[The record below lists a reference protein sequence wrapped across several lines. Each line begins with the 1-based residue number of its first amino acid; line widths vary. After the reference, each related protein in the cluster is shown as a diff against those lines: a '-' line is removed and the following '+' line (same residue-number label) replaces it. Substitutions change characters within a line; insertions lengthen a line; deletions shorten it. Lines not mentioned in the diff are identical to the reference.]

1 MMRTTPTN
9 SAFSDMF
16 RRLLSTPT
24 SKRTL
29 ILTGVCLGL
38 AACAPPRVPT
48 VSLRVKGNVRDAHVT
63 IDDQYLGAFAYVA
76 KKGVALPPGQ
86 HRITVEKTGYFPWD
100 KVVVAN
106 EGDPPIKLDVI
117 LVEIPD

>member
-1 MMRTTPTN
+1 MMRTITTN
-9 SAFSDMF
+9 NTFFGAI
-16 RRLLSTPT
+16 RQHLSRQTV
-24 SKRTL
+24 L
-29 ILTGVCLGL
+29 AAAGVCLV
-38 AACAPPRVPT
+38 ATACAPSRPAT
-48 VSLRVKGNVRDAHVT
+48 VSLRVAGNVRDAHVT

-86 HRITVEKTGYFPWD
+86 HRITVEKSGYFAWD

>member
-1 MMRTTPTN
+1 MMRISMTN
-9 SAFSDMF
+9 PSFFSAF
-16 RRLLSTPT
+16 RRDL
-24 SKRTL
+24 SKRTWVAL
-29 ILTGVCLGL
+29 ACVGL
-38 AACAPPRVPT
+38 LATACAPTRPAT

-76 KKGVALPPGQ
+76 QKGVALPPGQ
-86 HRITVEKTGYFPWD
+86 HRITVEKNGYFPWD

>member
-1 MMRTTPTN
+1 MMRTVPTN
-9 SAFSDMF
+9 SRVFEVLRRHLSK
-16 RRLLSTPT
+16 RRL
-24 SKRTL
+24 
-29 ILTGVCLGL
+29 ILLGVCLGL
-38 AACAPPRVPT
+38 AACTPTRPAT

-76 KKGVALPPGQ
+76 KKGVALPPGR
-86 HRITVEKTGYFPWD
+86 HRITVEKNGYFSWD
-100 KVVVAN
+100 KIVVAN

>member
-1 MMRTTPTN
+1 MMRSASTNSVFSAVIQRILPTPTW
-9 SAFSDMF
+9 
-16 RRLLSTPT
+16 
-24 SKRTL
+24 KRTL
-29 ILTGVCLGL
+29 VATSVCLGL
-38 AACAPPRVPT
+38 AACTPTRPAT
-48 VSLRVKGNVRDAHVT
+48 VSLRVQGNVRDAHVT

-76 KKGVALPPGQ
+76 KKGVALPPGP

>member
-1 MMRTTPTN
+1 MMRNITTNLPYFE
-9 SAFSDMF
+9 AF
-16 RRLLSTPT
+16 RQCLSHR
-24 SKRTL
+24 KM
-29 ILTGVCLGL
+29 LTAAYVCL
-38 AACAPPRVPT
+38 AVTACAPTRPPT
-48 VSLRVKGNVRDAHVT
+48 VSLRVSGNVRDAHVT
-63 IDDQYLGAFAYVA
+63 VDDQYLGAFAFVA

-86 HRITVEKTGYFPWD
+86 HRITVEKAGYFAWD

>member
-1 MMRTTPTN
+1 
-9 SAFSDMF
+9 
-16 RRLLSTPT
+16 
-24 SKRTL
+24 
-29 ILTGVCLGL
+29 
-38 AACAPPRVPT
+38 
-48 VSLRVKGNVRDAHVT
+48 VSGNVRDADVR
-63 IDDQYLGAFAYVA
+63 IDDQYLGAFAFVA

-86 HRITVEKTGYFPWD
+86 HRITVEKAGYFAWD

>member
-1 MMRTTPTN
+1 MMRTAPTN
-9 SAFSDMF
+9 SIFPAVI
-16 RRLLSTPT
+16 RRILPLQTL
-24 SKRTL
+24 KRTWVAA
-29 ILTGVCLGL
+29 GVCLGL
-38 AACAPPRVPT
+38 AACTPTLPAT

-76 KKGVALPPGQ
+76 KKGVALPPGP

>member
-1 MMRTTPTN
+1 MMRASTTN
-9 SAFSDMF
+9 
-16 RRLLSTPT
+16 LSLFAALRHSLSRKT
-24 SKRTL
+24 SVAL
-29 ILTGVCLGL
+29 VCLGL
-38 AACAPPRVPT
+38 VVVACAPTLPAT

-86 HRITVEKTGYFPWD
+86 HRITVEKNGYFPWD

>member
-1 MMRTTPTN
+1 MMRN
-9 SAFSDMF
+9 IASSGFFEAIHQS
-16 RRLLSTPT
+16 L

-29 ILTGVCLGL
+29 LAMACVGL
-38 AACAPPRVPT
+38 VATACAPSRPAT
-48 VSLRVKGNVRDAHVT
+48 VSLRVTGNVRDAHVT

-76 KKGVALPPGQ
+76 KKGVALPPGP
-86 HRITVEKTGYFPWD
+86 HRITVEKNGYFPWD

>member
-1 MMRTTPTN
+1 MKRTIRTNIPFFKAFRQRLSHGTMLAAAYVCLAVTACTPT
-9 SAFSDMF
+9 
-16 RRLLSTPT
+16 LP
-24 SKRTL
+24 
-29 ILTGVCLGL
+29 
-38 AACAPPRVPT
+38 PT
-48 VSLRVKGNVRDAHVT
+48 VSLRVSGNVRDAHVT

-86 HRITVEKTGYFPWD
+86 HRITVEKAGYFAWD

>member
-1 MMRTTPTN
+1 MRFVMTN
-9 SAFSDMF
+9 SPFFASL
-16 RRLLSTPT
+16 RQRLSRQSIVVCT
-24 SKRTL
+24 SVGL
-29 ILTGVCLGL
+29 LLT
-38 AACAPPRVPT
+38 ACAPSLPAT
-48 VSLRVKGNVRDAHVT
+48 VSLRVSGNVRDADVR
-63 IDDQYLGAFAYVA
+63 IDDQYLGAFAFVA

-86 HRITVEKTGYFPWD
+86 HRITVEKAGYFAWD